1 MRWKFLQV
9 ARWEYMEKVKSKA
22 FLISLFLTPIIMI
35 AAGLIPSLLMTRPD
49 TESIVIGIIDQSG
62 MIYQPLERAL
72 VEKYK
77 LPNGKPNYILR
88 SIDAPL
94 SDDLTSIKKYA
105 DRLSINDEIEGYL
118 IIKKSVMTDSSIEYR
133 SKNAG
138 NIKLASRIERV
149 IRDLLIEM
157 KVQAQGLDPAIIK
170 KLTSPVD
177 IKTVKVTKE
186 GKEEEA
192 GFEKIFLTSY
202 VFMMMMFFLIVTS
215 GQLLIRSMME
225 EKTNR
230 VVEIL
235 MSSSSAND
243 LMGGKIVGLSALGL
257 TQIAFWTLIG
267 GAVSLKFGIELIP
280 PVNGLILLI
289 YFIFGYI
296 FYAAI
301 FVGAGAPLS
310 TEQEAQQV
318 SGYLV
323 MILIIPLILAIMVI
337 QNPNSTFVKV
347 LTYIPFLTA
356 SMMAVRIPVQIPSIF
371 EIIVTTIILIFSSIV
386 AIGVAGKI
394 FRTTILSY
402 GKRPS
407 FKELYYL
414 IKTKS

>member
-1 MRWKFLQV
+1 MRGKFLQV
-9 ARWEYMEKVKSKA
+9 ARWEYIEKVKSKA
-22 FLISLFLTPIIMI
+22 FLISLFLTPMIMI
-35 AAGLIPSLLMTRPD
+35 AVGVIPSLLMTRPD
-49 TESIVIGIIDQSG
+49 TESMAIGIIDQSG
-62 MIYQPLERAL
+62 KIYYPLERAL
-72 VEKYK
+72 EEKYK

-88 SIDAPL
+88 PIEAPL
-94 SDDLTSIKKYA
+94 SDDLTDVKKYA
-105 DRLSINDEIEGYL
+105 DSLSINDEIEGYL
-118 IIKKSVMTDSSIEYR
+118 IIKKSVMTDSTIEYR

-138 NIKLASRIERV
+138 NIKLTSRIERV
-149 IRDLLIEM
+149 IRDLLVEM
-157 KVQAQGLDPAIIK
+157 KVQAQGFDPAVVK

-177 IKTVKVTKE
+177 MKTVKITKE

-192 GFEKIFLTSY
+192 GFEKIFFTSY

-243 LMGGKIVGLSALGL
+243 LMGGKILGLSALGL
-257 TQIAFWTLIG
+257 TQIAFWALIG
-267 GAVSLKFGIELIP
+267 AAVSLKFGIDLIT

-323 MILIIPLILAIMVI
+323 MILIIPLVLAMMVV
-337 QNPNSTFVKV
+337 QNPNSTFIKV

-356 SMMAVRIPVQIPSIF
+356 SMMAVRIPIQLPSFF
-371 EIIVTTIILIFSSIV
+371 EIVATTIILILSSIA
-386 AIGVAGKI
+386 AIWVAGKI

-407 FKELYYL
+407 LKELYYL